1 MSPKSPISYPWH
13 ITIDDCT
20 PSVLPCVLIERS
32 VSQHNLILDVRFAAR
47 YWRQHPHLRD
57 TCPQTLRTL
66 VHGYFLAQALHLDNC
81 VLSSFD
87 AVESSMHLA
96 FFFFSLHLVFSL
108 KVMMSLRHGAFSTN
122 WHELVGRVKFSLAQ
136 QKTKEALYEGE
147 KKELSILSEGP
158 DRLGSSD
165 SRPSGRGAEDRSE
178 IPALYYSAALRR
190 KADGMRWTMGYLV
203 NSSRLKANILCD

>member
-1 MSPKSPISYPWH
+1 MLELPLPLPAERTGSAALARNPFPSLISTHRLMSPKSPISYPWH

-20 PSVLPCVLIERS
+20 PPVLPCVLIERS

-57 TCPQTLRTL
+57 TCPQTLRAL
-66 VHGYFLAQALHLDNC
+66 VHGYFLAQALHLDNY

-108 KVMMSLRHGAFSTN
+108 KVMMSLRHGGFFD
-122 WHELVGRVKFSLAQ
+122 KLA
-136 QKTKEALYEGE
+136 
-147 KKELSILSEGP
+147 
-158 DRLGSSD
+158 
-165 SRPSGRGAEDRSE
+165 
-178 IPALYYSAALRR
+178 
-190 KADGMRWTMGYLV
+190 
-203 NSSRLKANILCD
+203 